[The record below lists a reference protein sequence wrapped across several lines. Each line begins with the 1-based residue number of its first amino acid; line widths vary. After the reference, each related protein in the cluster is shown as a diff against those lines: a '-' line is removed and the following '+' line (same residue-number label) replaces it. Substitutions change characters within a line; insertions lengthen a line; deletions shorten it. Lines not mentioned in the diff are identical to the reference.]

1 MKLQLLIKIFFLQ
14 IILSKTLNSFGQD
27 TIKIARRSFVE
38 SGVLVASASQ
48 TPFWLRA
55 NVLGVVP
62 NTGTNFTLRGGF
74 YQEYATKNSKIKKYN
89 WGYGLNSVANINQGV
104 VDFILPEAYIKAKAG
119 IFEIWAGRRQ
129 EVMGLS
135 DSSGIG
141 TGPITLSGNAIPMPK
156 VQFLT
161 PNWVNLGFK
170 GLFAAKVS
178 YSHGWFDNGL
188 VENSYLHQ
196 KSFYGRIGRP
206 KAKFKFYSGIT
217 HNAQW
222 GGKHTLSN
230 GTNNGLNDTYYIYH
244 DLPAYVAVVIPI
256 KDRFWLNDT
265 DINRYGWVDNYYNFG
280 NHSGSFDLG
289 FEITGKK
296 RTAFVYKQAPFEYL
310 STNSGVT
317 QFEDGLYG
325 VKITN
330 FKNEKV
336 KEFVIEML
344 YTLNQSR
351 YVSGFFKLTGLLP
364 ERWQGDDDYFNNGQY
379 ADGFVYKGK
388 AISTPFIFPY
398 KDYRGRQSSDEFQS
412 ALMSNI
418 LAFHVGMKG
427 TISPRKI
434 QYQLKASYSNNYIK
448 NLNTPSR
455 QFSLGVKTLTPIK
468 LFGGSQL
475 VSDLGFDYGDVYENV
490 LGMSFGVRKSW

>member
-1 MKLQLLIKIFFLQ
+1 MKIKLQVIALL
-14 IILSKTLNSFGQD
+14 LSISVHSYGQD
-27 TIKIARRSFVE
+27 TIKIVRRNFVE
-38 SGVLVASASQ
+38 SGILASSTSQ

-55 NVLGVVP
+55 NALGVVP
-62 NTGTNFTLRGGF
+62 NTGTNFTAKAGF

-89 WGYGLNSVANINQGV
+89 WGYGLNAVANINQKGI
-104 VDFILPEAYIKAKAG
+104 DFILPEAYIKAKAG

-129 EVMGLS
+129 EVIGLS

-141 TGPITLSGNAIPMPK
+141 TGPITWSSNAIPMPK

-161 PNWVNLGFK
+161 PNWVNMGFK
-170 GLFAAKVS
+170 GFFAAKVS
-178 YSHGWFDNGL
+178 YAHGWFDDGV
-188 VENSYLHQ
+188 VENYYLHQ
-196 KSFYGRIGRP
+196 KSFYGRIGRE
-206 KAKFKFYSGIT
+206 KAKFKFYGGLT
-217 HNAQW
+217 HNVQW
-222 GGKHTLSN
+222 SGEKTIPNLPKEIFYHDFPAYVSVVIPTKDKPWLKGVDLSKYN
-230 GTNNGLNDTYYIYH
+230 WYDTYYE
-244 DLPAYVAVVIPI
+244 
-256 KDRFWLNDT
+256 
-265 DINRYGWVDNYYNFG
+265 FG

-289 FEITGKK
+289 FEITGKN
-296 RTAFVYKQAPFEYL
+296 RRIFVYKQGPFEYL
-310 STNSGVT
+310 ATNSGVT
-317 QFEDGLYG
+317 EFEDGLYG

-330 FKNEKV
+330 FNNEKV
-336 KEFVIEML
+336 KEFVFEML

-351 YVSGFFKLTGLLP
+351 YTSGFFKLVGLP
-364 ERWQGDDDYFNNGQY
+364 AERWEADDNYFNHGQY
-379 ADGFVYKGK
+379 TDGFVYQGK
-388 AISTPFIFPY
+388 SISTPLIFPY
-398 KDYRGRQSSDEFQS
+398 KDYKGKSNTDQFQD

-418 LAFHVGMKG
+418 LAFHIGMKG

-448 NLNTPSR
+448 DLKTPSR

>member
-1 MKLQLLIKIFFLQ
+1 MKLQLLIKIIFLQ
-14 IILSKTLNSFGQD
+14 IILSKTLSSFGQD
-27 TIKIARRSFVE
+27 TIKITRRSFVE

-74 YQEYATKNSKIKKYN
+74 YQEYVTKNSKIKKYN
-89 WGYGLNSVANINQGV
+89 WGYGLNSVANINQSG

-119 IFEIWAGRRQ
+119 IFEIWGGRRQ

-178 YSHGWFDNGL
+178 YAHGWFDDGIVKNY
-188 VENSYLHQ
+188 YLHQ
-196 KSFYGRIGRP
+196 KSFYARIGR
-206 KAKFKFYSGIT
+206 ANSRFKFYGGIT
-217 HNAQW
+217 HNVQW
-222 GGKHTLSN
+222 GGETTLPDN
-230 GTNNGLNDTYYIYH
+230 TKVYYH
-244 DLPAYVAVVIPI
+244 SELPVYLSVVIPI
-256 KDRFWLNDT
+256 KERPWFN
-265 DINRYGWVDNYYNFG
+265 GVDLTKYSDYDKQYHFG

-289 FEITGKK
+289 FEITGKS
-296 RTAFVYKQAPFEYL
+296 RRVFVYKQGPFEYL
-310 STNSGVT
+310 ATNSGVT
-317 QFEDGLYG
+317 EFEDGLYG
-325 VKITN
+325 VKVTN

-336 KEFVIEML
+336 KEFVFEMM

-351 YVSGFFKLTGLLP
+351 YVSGFFKLTGLSP
-364 ERWQGDDDYFNNGQY
+364 ERWEADDNYFNHGQY
-379 ADGFVYKGK
+379 ANSFTYKGN
-388 AISTPFIFPY
+388 AISTPFIFPR
-398 KDYRGRQSSDEFQS
+398 KDFKGKLSTDVFQDV
-412 ALMSNI
+412 LMSN
-418 LAFHVGMKG
+418 LVAFHVGMKG
-427 TISPRKI
+427 TLSPRKI
-434 QYQLKASYSNNYIK
+434 QYQLKASYANHYIK
-448 NLNTPSR
+448 DLKTPSR

-490 LGMSFGVRKSW
+490 LGMSFGIRKSW

>member
-1 MKLQLLIKIFFLQ
+1 MKIKLSVSITFFY
-14 IILSKTLNSFGQD
+14 LSTCSYGQD
-27 TIKIARRSFVE
+27 TIKVIRRNFVE
-38 SGVLVASASQ
+38 SGVLISSASQ

-55 NVLGVVP
+55 NVLGIVP
-62 NTGTNFTLRGGF
+62 NTGTNFTARAGF
-74 YQEYATKNSKIKKYN
+74 YQEYATKNNQTKKYN
-89 WGYGLNSVANINQGV
+89 WGYGLNAVANINQKG
-104 VDFILPEAYIKAKAG
+104 VDFILPEAYLKAKAG

-141 TGPITLSGNAIPMPK
+141 TGPITWSNNAIPMPK

-178 YSHGWFDNGL
+178 YAHGWFDKGI
-188 VENSYLHQ
+188 VENYYLHQ

-206 KAKFKFYSGIT
+206 NAKFKFYGGLT
-217 HNAQW
+217 HNVQW
-222 GGKHTLSN
+222 SGEKTLAD
-230 GTNNGLNDTYYIYH
+230 GTKEIFYH
-244 DLPAYVAVVIPI
+244 DFPAYISVVIPT
-256 KDRFWLNDT
+256 KDKPWLKGVDLSKYQGY
-265 DINRYGWVDNYYNFG
+265 DIYYEFG

-289 FEITGKK
+289 FEVTGKN
-296 RTAFVYKQAPFEYL
+296 RRLFVYKQGPFEYL
-310 STNSGVT
+310 ATNSGVT
-317 QFEDGLYG
+317 EFEDGLYG

-336 KEFVIEML
+336 KEFVFEML
-344 YTLNQSR
+344 YALNQSR
-351 YVSGFFKLTGLLP
+351 YVSGFFKLIGLP
-364 ERWQGDDDYFNNGQY
+364 AERWEADDNYFNHGQY
-379 ADGFVYKGK
+379 TDGFVYQGK
-388 AISTPFIFPY
+388 SIGTPFIFPY
-398 KDYRGRQSSDEFQS
+398 KEFKGKSNTDEFQS

-427 TISPRKI
+427 TVSPRKI
-434 QYQLKASYSNNYIK
+434 QYQLKLSYSNNYIK
-448 NLNTPSR
+448 NLKTPSR
-455 QFSLGVKTLTPIK
+455 QFSLGIKTLTPIK

>member
-1 MKLQLLIKIFFLQ
+1 MKFKLPIII
-14 IILSKTLNSFGQD
+14 IILYISTCSYGQD
-27 TIKIARRSFVE
+27 TIKVVRRNFIE
-38 SGVLVASASQ
+38 SGILVSSTSQ

-55 NVLGVVP
+55 NALGVVP
-62 NTGTNFTLRGGF
+62 NTGTNFTARGGF
-74 YQEYATKNSKIKKYN
+74 YQEYATKNNKIKKYN
-89 WGYGLNSVANINQGV
+89 WGYGLNAVANINQKG

-129 EVMGLS
+129 EVIGLS

-141 TGPITLSGNAIPMPK
+141 TGPITWSSNAIPMPK

-170 GLFAAKVS
+170 GLFAAKIS
-178 YSHGWFDNGL
+178 YAHGWFDDGTMRNY
-188 VENSYLHQ
+188 YLHQ
-196 KSFYGRIGRP
+196 KSFFARIGKP
-206 KAKFKFYSGIT
+206 NAKFKFYGGLT
-217 HNAQW
+217 HNVQW
-222 GGKHTLSN
+222 SGTRTLPD
-230 GTNNGLNDTYYIYH
+230 GTLEVNYH
-244 DLPAYVAVVIPI
+244 DFPAYISVVIPM
-256 KDRFWLNDT
+256 KDKPWLNGVDLSKYQGYDT
-265 DINRYGWVDNYYNFG
+265 QYQFG

-296 RTAFVYKQAPFEYL
+296 RRAFVYKQAPYEYL
-310 STNSGVT
+310 ATNSGVT
-317 QFEDGLYG
+317 EFEDGLYG

-351 YVSGFFKLTGLLP
+351 YVSGFYKFTGLP
-364 ERWQGDDDYFNNGQY
+364 IERWEADDNYFNHGQY
-379 ADGFVYKGK
+379 TDGFVYKGN
-388 AISTPFIFPY
+388 AISTPLIFPY
-398 KDYRGRQSSDEFQS
+398 KDYKGKSNTDEFQS

-434 QYQLKASYSNNYIK
+434 QYQLKATYSNNYIK

-455 QFSLGVKTLTPIK
+455 QFSLGIKTLTPIK

>member
-1 MKLQLLIKIFFLQ
+1 MKLQLLIKIIFLQ
-14 IILSKTLNSFGQD
+14 IILLKTLSSFGQD
-27 TIKIARRSFVE
+27 TIKITRRSFVE

-89 WGYGLNSVANINQGV
+89 WGYGLNSVANINQGG

-119 IFEIWAGRRQ
+119 IFEIWGGRRQ

-170 GLFAAKVS
+170 GFFAAKVS
-178 YSHGWFDNGL
+178 YAHGWFDDGIMKDY
-188 VENSYLHQ
+188 YLHQ
-196 KSFYGRIGRP
+196 KSIYGRIGRP
-206 KAKFKFYSGIT
+206 NAKFKFYAGLT
-217 HNAQW
+217 HNVQW
-222 GGKHTLSN
+222 SGTRTLPD
-230 GTNNGLNDTYYIYH
+230 GTTEINYH
-244 DLPAYVAVVIPI
+244 DFPAYISVVIPM
-256 KDRFWLNDT
+256 KDKPWLNGVDLSKYQGNDT
-265 DINRYGWVDNYYNFG
+265 QYQFG

-296 RTAFVYKQAPFEYL
+296 RRAFIYKQAPFEYL
-310 STNSGVT
+310 ATNSGVT
-317 QFEDGLYG
+317 EFEDGLYG

-351 YVSGFFKLTGLLP
+351 YVSGFYKLTGLSP
-364 ERWQGDDDYFNNGQY
+364 ERWEADDNYFNHGQY
-379 ADGFVYKGK
+379 LDGYVYKGK
-388 AISTPFIFPY
+388 PISTPLIFPY
-398 KDYRGRQSSDEFQS
+398 KDYKGKLSSDEFQY

-418 LAFHVGMKG
+418 LAFHVGMNG

-434 QYQLKASYSNNYIK
+434 QYQLKVTYSNNYIK

-468 LFGGSQL
+468 FFGGSQL

-490 LGMSFGVRKSW
+490 LGISFGIRKSW

>member
-1 MKLQLLIKIFFLQ
+1 MKIKLFI
-14 IILSKTLNSFGQD
+14 IILLLDFSICSYGQD
-27 TIKIARRSFVE
+27 TIKVVRTNFLE
-38 SGVLVASASQ
+38 SGILASSTSQ

-62 NTGTNFTLRGGF
+62 NTGTNFTARAGF
-74 YQEYATKNSKIKKYN
+74 YQEYATKNNNIKKYS
-89 WGYGLNSVANINQGV
+89 WGYGFNGLVNINQKG

-119 IFEIWAGRRQ
+119 IFEIWGGRRQ
-129 EVMGLS
+129 EVFGLS

-141 TGPITLSGNAIPMPK
+141 TGPITWSSNAIPMPK
-156 VQFLT
+156 VQINT

-170 GLFAAKVS
+170 GFFAAKVS
-178 YSHGWFDNGL
+178 YAHGWFDNGNT
-188 VENSYLHQ
+188 ENYYLHQ

-206 KAKFKFYSGIT
+206 NAKFKFYGGLT
-217 HNAQW
+217 HNVQW
-222 GGKHTLSN
+222 GGTRTLPD
-230 GTNNGLNDTYYIYH
+230 GTKEVNYH
-244 DLPAYVAVVIPI
+244 DFPAYISVVIPT
-256 KDRFWLNDT
+256 KDKPWLKGVDLSKYLGY
-265 DINRYGWVDNYYNFG
+265 DIQYEFG

-296 RTAFVYKQAPFEYL
+296 RRAFFYKQGPFEYL
-310 STNSGVT
+310 ATNSGVT
-317 QFEDGLYG
+317 EFEDGLYG
-325 VKITN
+325 IKITN
-330 FKNEKV
+330 FKNEKI
-336 KEFVIEML
+336 KEFVVEML
-344 YTLNQSR
+344 YALNQSR
-351 YVSGFFKLTGLLP
+351 YVSGFFKLTGLSP
-364 ERWQGDDDYFNNGQY
+364 ERWEADDNYFNHGQY
-379 ADGFVYKGK
+379 TDGFVYKGN
-388 AISTPFIFPY
+388 AISTPFIFPR
-398 KDYRGRQSSDEFQS
+398 KDFKGKSSTDQFQD

-448 NLNTPSR
+448 DLKTPSR
-455 QFSLGVKTLTPIK
+455 QFSLGIKTLTPIK

>member
-1 MKLQLLIKIFFLQ
+1 MNIKLP
-14 IILSKTLNSFGQD
+14 IIVVILYFSTCSHAQD
-27 TIKIARRSFVE
+27 TIKVVRKNFIE
-38 SGVLVASASQ
+38 SGVLVSSTSQ

-62 NTGTNFTLRGGF
+62 NTGTNFMARAGF

-89 WGYGLNSVANINQGV
+89 WGYGLNAVANINQKG

-119 IFEIWAGRRQ
+119 IFEIWGGRRQ
-129 EVMGLS
+129 EVIGLS

-141 TGPITLSGNAIPMPK
+141 TGPITWSSNAIPMPK
-156 VQFLT
+156 IQFLT

-170 GLFAAKVS
+170 GFFAAKVS
-178 YSHGWFDNGL
+178 YAHGWFDNGNT
-188 VENSYLHQ
+188 ENYYLHQ
-196 KSFYGRIGRP
+196 KSFYARIGR
-206 KAKFKFYSGIT
+206 ANARFKFYGGLT
-217 HNAQW
+217 HNVQW
-222 GGKHTLSN
+222 GGTRTLSD
-230 GTNNGLNDTYYIYH
+230 GTKEVNYH
-244 DLPAYVAVVIPI
+244 DFPAYISVVIPM
-256 KDRFWLNDT
+256 KDKPWLNGIDLSQYLGNDT
-265 DINRYGWVDNYYNFG
+265 QYQFG

-289 FEITGKK
+289 FEITGKN
-296 RTAFVYKQAPFEYL
+296 RRIFVYKQGPFEYL
-310 STNSGVT
+310 ATNSGVT
-317 QFEDGLYG
+317 EFEDGLYG

-336 KEFVIEML
+336 KEFVVEML

-351 YVSGFFKLTGLLP
+351 YTSGFFKLIGLP
-364 ERWQGDDDYFNNGQY
+364 AERWEADDNYFNHGQY
-379 ADGFVYKGK
+379 TDGFVYKGN

-398 KDYRGRQSSDEFQS
+398 KDYKGKSSTDEFQS

-418 LAFHVGMKG
+418 LAFHIGMKG
-427 TISPRKI
+427 TVSPRKI

-448 NLNTPSR
+448 NLQTPSR
-455 QFSLGVKTLTPIK
+455 QFSMGIKTLTPIK

>member
-1 MKLQLLIKIFFLQ
+1 MKIKLSI
-14 IILSKTLNSFGQD
+14 IILFLGISTCSFGQD
-27 TIKIARRSFVE
+27 TIKVVRKNYVE
-38 SGVLVASASQ
+38 SGVLVASSSQ

-55 NVLGVVP
+55 NALGVVP
-62 NTGTNFTLRGGF
+62 NTGTNFTLRGGL
-74 YQEYATKNSKIKKYN
+74 YQEYATKNSKIKRYN
-89 WGYGLNSVANINQGV
+89 WGYGLNTVANINQGG

-178 YSHGWFDNGL
+178 YAHGWFDDGI
-188 VENSYLHQ
+188 VENYFLHQ

-206 KAKFKFYSGIT
+206 KAKFKFYGGLT
-217 HNAQW
+217 HNVQW
-222 GGKHTLSN
+222 GGVRTLPN
-230 GTNNGLNDTYYIYH
+230 GKKEYNYADF
-244 DLPAYVAVVIPI
+244 PAYISVVIPM
-256 KDRFWLNDT
+256 KDKPWLNGV
-265 DINRYGWVDNYYNFG
+265 DISKYLGNDIEYQFG

-289 FEITGKK
+289 FEITGKN
-296 RTAFVYKQAPFEYL
+296 RRAFIYKQAPFEYL
-310 STNSGVT
+310 ATNSGVT
-317 QFEDGLYG
+317 EFEDGLYG

-330 FKNEKV
+330 FKNEIV
-336 KEFVIEML
+336 KEFAFEML

-351 YVSGFFKLTGLLP
+351 YVSGFFKLIGLSP
-364 ERWQGDDDYFNNGQY
+364 ERWEGDDKYFNHGQY
-379 ADGFVYKGK
+379 TDGFVYKGNV
-388 AISTPFIFPY
+388 ISTPFIFPRNDY
-398 KDYRGRQSSDEFQS
+398 KGKSDKDEFQE
-412 ALMSNI
+412 ALISNI
-418 LAFHVGMKG
+418 LAFHVGMNG

>member
-1 MKLQLLIKIFFLQ
+1 MKIQPSCKISFLI
-14 IILSKTLNSFGQD
+14 IILFNTLFCYGQD
-27 TIKIARRSFVE
+27 TIKIERKNFIE
-38 SGVLVASASQ
+38 SGVLVSSTSQ

-55 NVLGVVP
+55 NALGIVP
-62 NTGTNFTLRGGF
+62 NTGKNLTARAGF
-74 YQEYATKNSKIKKYN
+74 YQEYAKKNSLTKKYS
-89 WGYGLNSVANINQGV
+89 WGYGLNMVANINQKG

-119 IFEIWAGRRQ
+119 IFEIWGGRRQ
-129 EVMGLS
+129 EVFGLS

-141 TGPITLSGNAIPMPK
+141 TGPITWSSNAIPMPK
-156 VQFLT
+156 VQIST

-170 GLFAAKVS
+170 GFFAAKVS
-178 YSHGWFDNGL
+178 YAHGWFDNGI
-188 VENSYLHQ
+188 VENYYLHQ
-196 KSFYGRIGRP
+196 KSFYGRIGR
-206 KAKFKFYSGIT
+206 ANARFKFYGGLM
-217 HNAQW
+217 HNVQW
-222 GGKHTLSN
+222 GGTRTLSD
-230 GTNNGLNDTYYIYH
+230 GTKEVNYSDF
-244 DLPAYVAVVIPI
+244 PAYISVVIPM
-256 KDRFWLNDT
+256 KDKPWLNGVDLSQYLGYDT
-265 DINRYGWVDNYYNFG
+265 QYQFG

-296 RTAFVYKQAPFEYL
+296 RRVFVYKQSPYEYL
-310 STNSGVT
+310 ATNSGVT
-317 QFEDGLYG
+317 EFEDGLYG

-336 KEFVIEML
+336 KEFVVEML

-351 YVSGFFKLTGLLP
+351 YISGFFKLTGLPP
-364 ERWQGDDDYFNNGQY
+364 ERWEADDNYFNHGQY
-379 ADGFVYKGK
+379 TDGFVYKGN
-388 AISTPFIFPY
+388 AMSTPFIFPR
-398 KDYRGRQSSDEFQS
+398 KEFKGKSDGDVFQD

>member
-1 MKLQLLIKIFFLQ
+1 MKIKLFISAFFLS
-14 IILSKTLNSFGQD
+14 ISIYSFGQD
-27 TIKIARRSFVE
+27 TIKVIRKNFVE
-38 SGVLVASASQ
+38 SGVMVSSASQ

-55 NVLGVVP
+55 NALGVVP
-62 NTGTNFTLRGGF
+62 NTGTNFTVRGGF
-74 YQEYATKNSKIKKYN
+74 YQEYAIKNNKIKKYN
-89 WGYGLNSVANINQGV
+89 WGYGLNTVANINQEG

-161 PNWVNLGFK
+161 LNWVNLGFK
-170 GLFAAKVS
+170 GLFAVKVS
-178 YSHGWFDNGL
+178 YAHGWFDNGI
-188 VENSYLHQ
+188 VENYFLHQ
-196 KSFYGRIGRP
+196 KSFYGRIGR
-206 KAKFKFYSGIT
+206 ANSKFKFYGGLT

-222 GGKHTLSN
+222 SGEKTIPNLPKE
-230 GTNNGLNDTYYIYH
+230 IFYH
-244 DLPAYVAVVIPI
+244 DFPAYISVVIPT
-256 KDRFWLNDT
+256 KDKPWLKGVDLSKYQGYDT
-265 DINRYGWVDNYYNFG
+265 QYEFG

-289 FEITGKK
+289 FEITGNN
-296 RTAFVYKQAPFEYL
+296 RRVFIYKQGPFEYL
-310 STNSGVT
+310 ATNSGVT
-317 QFEDGLYG
+317 EFEDGLYG
-325 VKITN
+325 VKVTN

-336 KEFVIEML
+336 KEFVFEML

-351 YVSGFFKLTGLLP
+351 YVSGFFKLIGLP
-364 ERWQGDDDYFNNGQY
+364 AERWEADDNYFNHGQY
-379 ADGFVYKGK
+379 TDGFVYKGN
-388 AISTPFIFPY
+388 AISTPLIFPY
-398 KDYRGRQSSDEFQS
+398 KDYKGKSNTDEFQS

-418 LAFHVGMKG
+418 LAFHVGMNG
-427 TISPRKI
+427 IISPRKI
-434 QYQLKASYSNNYIK
+434 QYQLKATYSNNYIK
-448 NLNTPSR
+448 NLKTPSR